1 MAIENSKLIDKKSYY
16 HNGELNAVAFIE
28 FFPSGKVQVYG
39 KFYEYY
45 DFRRKSHDGPST
57 GIIAEV
63 PGELLQEVQSTTWQK
78 GFKSPELKAWCDKIW
93 QQAKEINDWFEH
105 F

>member
-45 DFRRKSHDGPST
+45 DFRRKKHSKNATQYYYGR
-57 GIIAEV
+57 
-63 PGELLQEVQSTTWQK
+63 QK
-78 GFKSPELKAWCDKIW
+78 KDVGFRSY
-93 QQAKEINDWFEH
+93 
-105 F
+105 